1 MAWLLGSLIG
11 LGIGIA
17 WVSIE
22 LIRARRKPLI

>member
-11 LGIGIA
+11 VAIGLA

-22 LIRARRKPLI
+22 LVRARRKPLI